1 MKKTLKL
8 KLLYQLKILQ
18 VTLEYFKTII
28 RIYTDANVYNT
39 IKAEVIKMADFV
51 IEARKRKEY
60 EQFTCRIEAD
70 LLEKIREIV
79 TENNL
84 QSVNEFI
91 NECLRFSI
99 ENLKIKSDNEGK

>member
-8 KLLYQLKILQ
+8 KLLYQLKILR
-18 VTLEYFKTII
+18 VTLECFKTII

-60 EQFTCRIEAD
+60 AEVENEENRISE
-70 LLEKIREIV
+70 
-79 TENNL
+79 
-84 QSVNEFI
+84 
-91 NECLRFSI
+91 
-99 ENLKIKSDNEGK
+99 